1 MLTDMAITG
10 KRYAFDEHTFHPTRA
25 RVKARTRVTWTNNGI
40 IPHTIAALDGS
51 WTTGRL
57 SPAQTGSVTFDKP
70 GSYTY
75 ICKEHPWA
83 IAQIIV
89 E

>member
-1 MLTDMAITG
+1 MT
-10 KRYAFDEHTFHPTRA
+10 
-25 RVKARTRVTWTNNGI
+25 
-40 IPHTIAALDGS
+40 HTIAALDGS

-57 SPAQTGSVTFDKP
+57 SPAQSASVTFDKP
-70 GSYTY
+70 GAYTY
-75 ICKEHPWA
+75 TCKEHPWA